1 VTSFG
6 GIVLLGAGAATTD
19 LGFPSFVELG
29 AAAGVEVAGGGD
41 GASDDFSVSEL
52 DDAEVL
58 VDGDGV
64 FDVSISIVVSYVDI
78 ASKLVAESLVLA
90 AILPDGFPVS
100 KSL

>member
-19 LGFPSFVELG
+19 VGFPSFVELG
-29 AAAGVEVAGGGD
+29 AAAGVEVSGGGD

>member
-19 LGFPSFVELG
+19 VGFPSFVELG
-29 AAAGVEVAGGGD
+29 NAASIEVAGGGD

-64 FDVSISIVVSYVDI
+64 FDVSISIIVS
-78 ASKLVAESLVLA
+78 
-90 AILPDGFPVS
+90 
-100 KSL
+100 